1 MTIKINKKTNNKFI
15 FKYDKYNNLYSYVER
30 DSLKNIM
37 SLYVYNY
44 KNNSLVRYD
53 KDNQLRI
60 FTQFDERCK
69 LVQKFEAGESWV
81 KSIPFD
87 DEINNYK
94 NPKIKKQ
101 FAVNIKNQVVRFG
114 FQSSVIEGIIKI

>member
-1 MTIKINKKTNNKFI
+1 MTIKKNKKTNNKFI

-69 LVQKFEAGESWV
+69 LVQKIEAGESWV

>member
-1 MTIKINKKTNNKFI
+1 MTIKKNKKTNNKFI

-101 FAVNIKNQVVRFG
+101 FAVNIKNHVVRFG

>member
-1 MTIKINKKTNNKFI
+1 MTIKKNKKTNNKFI

-101 FAVNIKNQVVRFG
+101 SAVNIKNQVVRFG

>member
-1 MTIKINKKTNNKFI
+1 
-15 FKYDKYNNLYSYVER
+15 
-30 DSLKNIM
+30 M